1 MLYSIAA
8 ACLSHD
14 SMIYLLVAG
23 CMHHAC
29 MATVELKVPRRAP
42 LHCSEPLTASELCC
56 LIVPFVPVFDHSWC
70 CLRSMGREAFFV
82 GSLRVS
88 LHANF
93 RCRSIDH
100 RCMLALHCIALLEW
114 NCLVSFAFC
123 CMHAR
128 LKGPPMI
135 FFPAFEAVVVLKH
148 PACCGLSSVVI
159 DQHVRRQP
167 AASGRTS

>member
-135 FFPAFEAVVVLKH
+135 FFPAFEE
-148 PACCGLSSVVI
+148 
-159 DQHVRRQP
+159 QW
-167 AASGRTS
+167 

>member
-70 CLRSMGREAFFV
+70 CLRSMGREAFCGISTYVCRCMQTFV
-82 GSLRVS
+82 VG
-88 LHANF
+88 
-93 RCRSIDH
+93 RSIIDACLLCIALH
-100 RCMLALHCIALLEW
+100 CWNGIVLSLSPFAACMLA
-114 NCLVSFAFC
+114 
-123 CMHAR
+123 
-128 LKGPPMI
+128 
-135 FFPAFEAVVVLKH
+135 
-148 PACCGLSSVVI
+148 
-159 DQHVRRQP
+159 
-167 AASGRTS
+167 

>member
-82 GSLRVS
+82 GSLRMCVVACKLS
-88 LHANF
+88 SSVDRSSMHACF
-93 RCRSIDH
+93 
-100 RCMLALHCIALLEW
+100 ALHCIAGMELSCLFRLL
-114 NCLVSFAFC
+114 L
-123 CMHAR
+123 HACS
-128 LKGPPMI
+128 LKGSSND
-135 FFPAFEAVVVLKH
+135 FFP
-148 PACCGLSSVVI
+148 GL
-159 DQHVRRQP
+159 
-167 AASGRTS
+167 

>member
-100 RCMLALHCIALLEW
+100 RCMLACFALHCIAGMELSCLFRLLLHA
-114 NCLVSFAFC
+114 CL
-123 CMHAR
+123 
-128 LKGPPMI
+128 LKGSSND
-135 FFPAFEAVVVLKH
+135 FFPRPFK
-148 PACCGLSSVVI
+148 
-159 DQHVRRQP
+159 QWY
-167 AASGRTS
+167 